1 MSVSIQL
8 MKKRRNEIDYPRFFY
23 NKKKKKGGIK
33 GTYQTFVCRR
43 MALTLL
49 YDEKQKKDDCINP

>member
-1 MSVSIQL
+1 